1 MNYPLTGLLNPATVV
16 RHLKRRDKILGGILR
31 ETDQCPLFDQ
41 RVLSE
46 EALFQ
51 RLARSIVGQQLSTRA
66 ASTIWGRVVA
76 PATGRGGLRRRILD
90 LTEGQAATAGL
101 SRQKSAY
108 LKALAAGHRDRQI
121 RLSSLRNES
130 DEVVIERLSELR
142 GIGRWT
148 SEMFLIS
155 CLKRLDVFSVSDAG
169 LRRAMRYLYQLHDPS
184 DADLVALAEHW
195 RPYRSVASWH
205 LWRALD
211 NHWIK

>member
-1 MNYPLTGLLNPATVV
+1 M
-16 RHLKRRDKILGGILR
+16 
-31 ETDQCPLFDQ
+31 
-41 RVLSE
+41 
-46 EALFQ
+46 
-51 RLARSIVGQQLSTRA
+51 
-66 ASTIWGRVVA
+66 
-76 PATGRGGLRRRILD
+76 
-90 LTEGQAATAGL
+90 

-155 CLKRLDVFSVSDAG
+155 CLKRLDVISVSDAG
-169 LRRAMRYLYQLHDPS
+169 LRRTMRYLYQLHDPS
-184 DADLVALAEHW
+184 DEDLVALAEHW